1 MTSTT
6 KRPAGGVLP
15 QKEKGFVSIRVR
27 APAGVLTAEQMEAV
41 AAVSTRFGRGD
52 VALTLRLN
60 AEVPWVRREDV
71 PAAVEILESAG
82 LAVGSTGATVRAV
95 VACKGTFCRHGIVD
109 TQALARAIEARDGGR
124 ALPRKL
130 KVGIA
135 GCPNNCARVQFNDI
149 GLMGEAYPVFDTAA
163 CTLCGACAH
172 VCREG
177 GVDVVEDRIH
187 FSADACIGC
196 GDCTAICPSGA
207 ATTETS
213 GVVVYLGGMAGRHI
227 RTGIRA
233 TGPLGVGNVTTFIG
247 RAIDYFAGHAE
258 IGERFGDM
266 MERIG
271 KDEVVSSLTLPGPDR
286 SSGGRGRPRSPG
298 ASRQ

>member
-1 MTSTT
+1 MTGTT
-6 KRPAGGVLP
+6 KRTGGGVLP

-41 AAVSTRFGRGD
+41 AAVSRRFGRGD
-52 VALTLRLN
+52 VTLTLRLN

-71 PAAVEILESAG
+71 PAAVEALEHAG
-82 LAVGSTGATVRAV
+82 LAVGSTGATVRSV

-109 TQALARAIEARDGGR
+109 TQALARAIEACEGGR

-130 KVGIA
+130 KVAIA

-149 GLMGEAYPVFDTAA
+149 GLMGEAYPAFDAAA
-163 CTLCGACAH
+163 CSLCGACAR

-177 GVDVVEDRIH
+177 GVAVVDEKVR

-196 GDCTAICPSGA
+196 GDCIAVCPAGAVTAE
-207 ATTETS
+207 TE
-213 GVVVYLGGMAGRHI
+213 GVVVYLGGMAGRHV
-227 RTGIRA
+227 RTGVRA
-233 TGPLGVGNVTTFIG
+233 AGPLAPGDLPAFVHRT
-247 RAIDYFAGHAE
+247 IDYFACHAE
-258 IGERFGDM
+258 KGERFGEM
-266 MERIG
+266 MDRTGEE
-271 KDEVVSSLTLPGPDR
+271 EVLSALTRPVPGR
-286 SSGGRGRPRSPG
+286 SSGEHGQSRSPD

>member
-1 MTSTT
+1 MTGTT
-6 KRPAGGVLP
+6 KRTGGGVLP

-27 APAGVLTAEQMEAV
+27 APAGVLTAEQMGAV
-41 AAVSTRFGRGD
+41 AAVSRRFGRGD

-60 AEVPWVRREDV
+60 AEVPWVRRKDV
-71 PAAVEILESAG
+71 PAAVEMLEEAG
-82 LAVGSTGATVRAV
+82 LAVGSTGATVRSV

-109 TQALARAIEARDGGR
+109 TQALARAIEACQGGR

-130 KVGIA
+130 KIGIA
-135 GCPNNCARVQFNDI
+135 GCPNNCAKAQFNDI
-149 GLMGEAYPVFDTAA
+149 GLMGEAYPVFDAGA

-177 GVDVVEDRIH
+177 GVALVDEKIV

-196 GDCTAICPSGA
+196 GDCIAVCPSGA
-207 ATTETS
+207 ATAETK
-213 GVVVYLGGMAGRHI
+213 GVVVYLGGTAGRHI
-227 RTGIRA
+227 RTGVRA
-233 TGPLGVGNVTTFIG
+233 AGPLALSDVPDFVS
-247 RAIDYFAGHAE
+247 RAVDYFACHAE
-258 IGERFGDM
+258 KGERFGEM

-271 KDEVVSSLTLPGPDR
+271 VEEVMSALTPPVPDR
-286 SSGGRGRPRSPG
+286 SSGGHGQSRSPD

>member
-1 MTSTT
+1 MTGTT
-6 KRPAGGVLP
+6 KRTGGGVLP

-41 AAVSTRFGRGD
+41 AAVSRRFGRGD

-71 PAAVEILESAG
+71 PAAVEALEEAG
-82 LAVGSTGATVRAV
+82 LAVGSTGATVRSV

-109 TQALARAIEARDGGR
+109 TQALARAVEESVGGR

-130 KVGIA
+130 KIAIA
-135 GCPNNCARVQFNDI
+135 GCPNNCARVRFNDI
-149 GLMGEAYPVFDTAA
+149 GLMGEAYPVFDPET
-163 CTLCGACAH
+163 CTLCGACAR

-177 GVDVVEDRIH
+177 GVAVVDDRVC

-196 GDCTAICPSGA
+196 GDCIAICPAGA
-207 ATTETS
+207 VTAETE

-227 RTGIRA
+227 RTGVRA
-233 TGPLGVGNVTTFIG
+233 AGPLAPGDLPAFVGGV
-247 RAIDYFAGHAE
+247 IDYFACHAE
-258 IGERFGDM
+258 KGERFGNM
-266 MERIG
+266 MDRIG
-271 KDEVVSSLTLPGPDR
+271 EEEVVSDLTRPVPGR
-286 SSGGRGRPRSPG
+286 SSGEHGQYRSPDV
-298 ASRQ
+298 SRR